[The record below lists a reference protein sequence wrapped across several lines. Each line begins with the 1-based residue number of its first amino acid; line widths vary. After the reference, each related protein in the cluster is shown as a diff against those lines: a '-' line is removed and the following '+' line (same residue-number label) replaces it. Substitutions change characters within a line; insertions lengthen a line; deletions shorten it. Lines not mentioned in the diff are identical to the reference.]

1 MTITELYELFI
12 HYPNITTDSR
22 NCPKGSLFFA
32 LKGDKFDG
40 NRYAK
45 DALSIGA
52 SYAVIDNPDY
62 YINERTIVVKDSLK
76 ALQQLAHHHRKVLD
90 IPVVGITG
98 SNGKTTTKELLAAV
112 LSSKFNLL
120 YTEGN
125 LNNHIGV
132 PLTLLKLN
140 HEHELAVIEMGANHI
155 GEIAEL
161 AAIAQPNFGIITNI
175 GYAHLEG
182 FGSFEGVLKA
192 KGELYEY
199 IRKTKGTIFIREEDD
214 TLQSIAMGLNKITY
228 GESEAAFASGQVQ
241 NCSPFLTINW
251 RQQGEVHTTKTHLVG
266 SYNINNLLV
275 AIAVGRYF
283 KIPTERINRALEA
296 YEPTNNRSQLVKTEH
311 NNLIIDAY
319 NANPSSMKAAL
330 ENFKAIQSDAKAII
344 LGDMFEL
351 GEDSQQLHSE
361 LVEMIKEGGYSKV
374 MLCGKEF
381 SETGKAF
388 TTFVTT
394 EGLVEYLKE
403 NPLSGYTVLIK
414 GSRGMGLE
422 KVIALL

>member
-12 HYPNITTDSR
+12 HHPNITTDSR

-32 LKGDKFDG
+32 LKGDNFDG
-40 NRYAK
+40 NEYAEA
-45 DALSIGA
+45 ALSIGA

-62 YINERTIVVKDSLK
+62 YINERTIVVEDSLK
-76 ALQQLAHHHRKVLD
+76 ALQQLARRHRKTLG
-90 IPVVGITG
+90 IPVIGITG

-161 AAIAQPNFGIITNI
+161 SAIAQPNFGIITNI

-199 IRKTKGTIFIREEDD
+199 IRKTKGIIFIREEDN
-214 TLQSIAMGLNKITY
+214 TLQSIATGLEKVTY
-228 GESEAAFASGQVQ
+228 GESEAAFASGNVESS
-241 NCSPFLTINW
+241 SPFLTINW
-251 RQQGEVHTTKTHLVG
+251 RQQGKIHTTETHLVG
-266 SYNINNLLV
+266 SYNLNNLLV

-283 KIPTERINRALEA
+283 KIPAERINRALEA
-296 YEPTNNRSQLVKTEH
+296 YEPTNNRSQLVKTER
-311 NNLIIDAY
+311 NSLIIDAY

-330 ENFKAIQSDAKAII
+330 ENFKLMQADTKAII

-351 GEDSQQLHSE
+351 GEESQQLHSE
-361 LVEMIKEGGYSKV
+361 LVDIIKEGNYEKV

-381 SETGKAF
+381 SEAGKAF
-388 TTFVTT
+388 TIFPTT
-394 EGLVEYLKE
+394 KELVEYLKE
-403 NPLSGYTVLIK
+403 NPLTNHTILVK

-422 KVIALL
+422 KVIELL